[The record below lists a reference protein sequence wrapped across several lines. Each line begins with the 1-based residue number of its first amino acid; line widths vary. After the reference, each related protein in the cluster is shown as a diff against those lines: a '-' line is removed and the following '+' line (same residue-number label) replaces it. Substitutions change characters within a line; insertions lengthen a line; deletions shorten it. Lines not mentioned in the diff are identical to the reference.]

1 MVNVNNSDSGD
12 EEFDSDIN
20 IYTVAVPTSFTLH
33 CHRFCHS
40 EANHGILHFFV
51 QATRLKVW
59 YSNKIMQHSHSNSFV
74 LNIQ

>member
-1 MVNVNNSDSGD
+1 MVSD
-12 EEFDSDIN
+12 EVPQ
-20 IYTVAVPTSFTLH
+20 TVSL
-33 CHRFCHS
+33 S
-40 EANHGILHFFV
+40 MLEANHGILHFFV